1 MFCKIIDAKGED
13 IAMDH
18 YLLMGAAVLVILAAA
33 YIALYNRLQRLR
45 VKVEEALALMW
56 RWKSGST

>member
-1 MFCKIIDAKGED
+1 
-13 IAMDH
+13 MDH

-45 VKVEEALALMW
+45 VKVE
-56 RWKSGST
+56 